1 MKKLLIFTLA
11 VIITAGM
18 AGLALAGNG
27 AGITGSPHDL
37 RATIV
42 ELQNTGYGK
51 SEICRIC
58 HSPHDHGYTQQYYQ
72 YGLLWNHEVSNATY
86 TMYDS
91 NWGFDID
98 GNVEAQPVGVSKLCL
113 ACHDGT
119 VAIDTFDKYAGGA
132 KNITDYPGVASAT
145 SRKVPGFTDPL
156 DPTKLDLTGTHPIS
170 IEYYPYDGTAGD
182 PWLKPVTAP
191 MGGSGTIADVLDY
204 STGSTKGLV
213 QCSSCHDVH
222 DAPVESVANTP
233 LLRVDLEGS
242 AICLACHIK

>member
-1 MKKLLIFTLA
+1 MKKLLILTLA

-37 RATIV
+37 RATIT
-42 ELQNTGYGK
+42 ELQDTGYGK

-58 HSPHDHGYTQQYYQ
+58 HSPHDHGIAEQYYLN
-72 YGLLWNHEVSNATY
+72 GLLWNHAVSSATY

-91 NWGFDID
+91 SWGFDLD

-119 VAIDTFDKYAGGA
+119 VAIDTFDRYAGGA
-132 KNITDYPGVASAT
+132 KYITDYPGVAGQY
-145 SRKVPGFTDPL
+145 SRMIPAFDDGTNK
-156 DPTKLDLTGTHPIS
+156 DLRGTHPIS

-182 PWLKPVTAP
+182 PWLNPTSAS

-222 DAPVESVANTP
+222 DAPVESVPGTP

-242 AICLACHIK
+242 AICLACHVK